1 MPVPDLEERVA
12 ALEAAL
18 TFACTSPPPRPLTEA
33 EMAGLRQQLAEV
45 TREPSARRVIPPP
58 PPLTPDEIRRLLREC
73 VTVVKPGETLILRV
87 PWTVTPNQVRELQDF
102 VNQTAEWLDL
112 PFKTLILPGDA
123 LALAEPEP
131 DFMQDVRADTFRNT
145 KTEAVRLTRLTRL
158 THLPTGVTI
167 EAPTR
172 EEAVAKLGRALQRY
186 AERHPEEATGAA

>member
-1 MPVPDLEERVA
+1 MPDLGERVA

-18 TFACTSPPPRPLTEA
+18 TFACTFPPPRPLTEA

-73 VTVVKPGETLILRV
+73 VTVVKPGETLVIRGANWTPNKVREIQQVMDAMHETGRV
-87 PWTVTPNQVRELQDF
+87 PFRTLAVLGDELAVAQPEPAFMSEVREAAIIR
-102 VNQTAEWLDL
+102 NRAKAIRLD
-112 PFKTLILPGDA
+112 
-123 LALAEPEP
+123 
-131 DFMQDVRADTFRNT
+131 
-145 KTEAVRLTRLTRL
+145 
-158 THLPTGVTI
+158 HLPTKVTV

-172 EEAVAKLGRALQRY
+172 DEAVTKLGRALQRY